1 MKIRKGQALES
12 AIACGKYP
20 AGGMA
25 QVQEKVREDLIEL
38 TRMVERLDTDS
49 DVTDFQ
55 QYYGRFV
62 EAVVTGFYAFMFQG
76 RIGAILALRVTCV
89 YVFLSSHRLPNSNFN
104 YNLMH
109 V

>member
-1 MKIRKGQALES
+1 
-12 AIACGKYP
+12 
-20 AGGMA
+20 MA
-25 QVQEKVREDLIEL
+25 QVQDKVREHLTEL
-38 TRMVERLDTDS
+38 TRKVEGLDRDT

-55 QYYGRFV
+55 ESYGRFV
-62 EAVVTGFYAFMFQG
+62 EALVTGFYAFMFQG

-104 YNLMH
+104 SNLMH